1 MTSEDTNCD
10 ENDSCLRLSAAW
22 AIFSKVLLFLPTA
35 NCAIFASL
43 RTASIAAWART
54 QTLCAAHSE

>member
-1 MTSEDTNCD
+1 
-10 ENDSCLRLSAAW
+10 LLLSAAW
-22 AIFSKVLLFLPTA
+22 AIFSKVLLSLPAA

-43 RTASIAAWART
+43 STASIADWART